1 MQNHFK
7 KLFHKLFDR
16 ALFFLLFSSQLIKG
30 KENTAPSAT
39 GAKKDIPKEN
49 VLAVLPRL
57 PLRGTVSQTAFQ
69 KARTNC
75 KSDCAVRN
83 ASIGEQPTKPALY
96 RNVTA
101 QKQNKTVKKGQ
112 VSVSSQAQALP
123 TSTLNARANIVKT
136 DLQKRSLVTGSE
148 KVARKSQV
156 SCPTVKERRSNTVP
170 SCRDSKSLISKQATV
185 TLKPAGGTSNFSKT
199 KTDLKKT
206 LNRCPVADR
215 SAKTQIISQDTR
227 LPNKVGNKPGL
238 SHTQRSLAVTAK
250 QGSSLL
256 STFKTEN
263 ASKSTSETVTGVTK
277 AAPHQQQRRTT
288 FKLLSKPRVQ
298 APVPQ
303 TLPRPSKPSSLTNGS
318 KAQPKTPK
326 STFNPGTNGV
336 RTVPLD
342 SRNKPTTAQE
352 ERL

>member
-1 MQNHFK
+1 MIEHYCFS
-7 KLFHKLFDR
+7 
-16 ALFFLLFSSQLIKG
+16 FLSSQLIKG

-49 VLAVLPRL
+49 ILAVFPRL
-57 PLRGTVSQTAFQ
+57 PLRGNVSQTAFQ
-69 KARTNC
+69 KTRTNC
-75 KSDCAVRN
+75 KTACAVRN
-83 ASIGEQPTKPALY
+83 ASIREQQTKPALY

-101 QKQNKTVKKGQ
+101 QNKTVKKGQ
-112 VSVSSQAQALP
+112 VSVFSQAQALP
-123 TSTLNARANIVKT
+123 TCTLNARAGIVKT
-136 DLQKRSLVTGSE
+136 DLQKTSLVTGSE

-156 SCPTVKERRSNTVP
+156 SCPTVKERRINTVP

-227 LPNKVGNKPGL
+227 LPNKVGL
-238 SHTQRSLAVTAK
+238 SHTQRSLAVTGK

-256 STFKTEN
+256 LTLKTEN

-298 APVPQ
+298 APVPR

-318 KAQPKTPK
+318 KVQPKTPK